1 MSATDTGTG
10 ARSRPALTPPTGAA
24 HARVL
29 GIGAYRPE
37 RVVTN
42 EEVCTW
48 IDSSDE
54 WIRERSGI
62 ATRRWG
68 TPEQTAVDLSVPA
81 CEEALASAGIT
92 AAEVDV
98 IVVACVTWYYQTPAA
113 AAVLA
118 ERLGATPAAA
128 FDISAAC
135 AGFCHGVSLAN
146 DMVRSG
152 SARNVL
158 VVGVE
163 KLSDFT
169 DIHDRGTAFLFG
181 DGAGAVVVGPSETPG
196 IGPTMWGSD
205 GAQWRTISQTTPWTD
220 LRSADGRRIE
230 GEWPALSMVGQSVF
244 RWAVWQM
251 APVAQK
257 ALDAAG
263 ITVDD
268 LDAFIPH
275 QANIRIIDAMA
286 KQLGIPEHVHIARDI
301 VDMGNT
307 SAASVPLAMHRVV
320 TSGAAPSGGLALLIG
335 FGAGLVYAAQV
346 VELP

>member
-1 MSATDTGTG
+1 MSATITQSTGSEFTRILGVG
-10 ARSRPALTPPTGAA
+10 AT
-24 HARVL
+24 
-29 GIGAYRPE
+29 RPE

-48 IDSSDE
+48 IDSSDQ

-62 ATRRWG
+62 VTRRFAR
-68 TPEQTAVDLSVPA
+68 PEDTVIDLALPA
-81 CEEALASAGIT
+81 CRDALEQAGIS
-92 AAEVDV
+92 ASQVDAI
-98 IVVACVTWYYQTPAA
+98 IVSTVTWYLQTPSA

-118 ERLGATPAAA
+118 EQLGATPAAA
-128 FDISAAC
+128 FDLSAAC
-135 AGFCHGVSLAN
+135 AGFCHGVGLAS
-146 DMVRSG
+146 DMVRAG
-152 SARNVL
+152 SARHVL

-169 DIHDRGTAFLFG
+169 DKHDRGTAFLFA
-181 DGAGAVVVGPSETPG
+181 DGAGAVVIGPSDRPG

-205 GAQWRTISQTTPWTD
+205 GAQWEAISQSDPWTAM
-220 LRSADGRRIE
+220 RSEDGRSID
-230 GEWPALSMVGQSVF
+230 GAWPALTMEGQKVF

-257 ALDAAG
+257 AMDAAG
-263 ITVDD
+263 VSAAD

-275 QANIRIIDAMA
+275 QANVRIIDAMA
-286 KQLGIPEHVHIARDI
+286 KQLGLPAELPIARDI
-301 VDMGNT
+301 AEMGNT
-307 SAASVPLAMHRVV
+307 SAASIPLAMERMLRDG
-320 TSGAAPSGGLALLIG
+320 SARSGGLALLIG